1 MSKPNGNKDQ
11 NKGGGQLVTL
21 PQKCKAESC
30 SHKDKRY
37 GFCDEHFMW
46 YKEGLITKEGIKVI
60 DFDKKMQAL
69 QRRNRVA

>member
-1 MSKPNGNKDQ
+1 
-11 NKGGGQLVTL
+11 
-21 PQKCKAESC
+21 
-30 SHKDKRY
+30 
-37 GFCDEHFMW
+37 MW